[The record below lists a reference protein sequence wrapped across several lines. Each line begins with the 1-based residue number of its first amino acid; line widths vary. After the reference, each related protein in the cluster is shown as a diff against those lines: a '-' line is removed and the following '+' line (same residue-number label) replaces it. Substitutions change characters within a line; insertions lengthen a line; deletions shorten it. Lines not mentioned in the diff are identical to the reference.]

1 MALMLRAGGR
11 NRPLVLV
18 PLFAA
23 WDISPFVLLWIADR
37 MSSRWPVAVRVA
49 LYWTMVLVTVGSL
62 AYYLADVFWPRT
74 AQAAFPY
81 VIAPPV
87 SWLFIAVVLGSA
99 ALVSRR

>member
-1 MALMLRAGGR
+1 MDGDSTTRDRVAAADDGRRAR
-11 NRPLVLV
+11 FSAVPDWLV
-18 PLFAA
+18 PALA
-23 WDISPFVLLWIADR
+23 
-37 MSSRWPVAVRVA
+37 VA
-49 LYWTMVLVTVGSL
+49 L